1 MRDTFGFFN
10 EFLPKKLADNPDL
23 VQEGGLVFQFDI
35 EGAGTWTLDLA
46 TGEVRTGPSDEPGCV
61 MTASKETWD
70 AIVENPM
77 AAMQFF
83 MTGELQAS
91 DPMMA
96 MQLQQILQ

>member
-35 EGAGTWTLDLA
+35 EDAGTWTMDLA
-46 TGEVRTGPSDEPGCV
+46 AGEVREGPAEEPSCV
-61 MTASKETWD
+61 LTATKETWD
-70 AIVENPM
+70 GIVENPM
-77 AAMQFF
+77 SAMEAF
-83 MTGELQAS
+83 MSGALTAT